1 MAYVN
6 NFSVVL
12 LVWFVAIDSVGGYLL
27 GTIREYAG
35 WGIVSTG
42 ADVGRINVGSC
53 LDRNVA
59 VMHN

>member
-12 LVWFVAIDSVGGYLL
+12 LVWFVAIDSV